1 MYDIYILL
9 DDDKPVKTFTD
20 KKDLKKYLDD
30 ESNDFSEYSN
40 VLTIQGCVDWAMTL
54 FRDD

>member
-20 KKDLKKYLDD
+20 KKDLKKYLED
-30 ESNDFSEYSN
+30 ESNDFSKYSN
-40 VLTIQGCVDWAMTL
+40 VLTIQGEIDWAMTL

>member
-20 KKDLKKYLDD
+20 KRDLKKYLDD
-30 ESNDFSEYSN
+30 ESNDFSSEYSN
-40 VLTIQGCVDWAMTL
+40 ILTI
-54 FRDD
+54 